1 MKLYSA
7 QVSDLTF
14 DAATQQFQADVIFHE
29 GGEQVTYPVELSA
42 PFTASFETVSRGLM
56 VRARAIRKQE
66 RGASIASLKS
76 IASQTVHIRYGI
88 SPVT

>member
-14 DAATQQFQADVIFHE
+14 DAATQQFQADVIFYE
-29 GGEQVTYPVELSA
+29 GGDQVTYAVELSA

-66 RGASIASLKS
+66 RGSSIASLKS
-76 IASQTVHIRYGI
+76 IAAQPVQIRYGI
-88 SPVT
+88 SPLA